1 MMPAFKS
8 TQVAYLI
15 AAHIYLSLSMMMMS
29 TFMVCD
35 SINLNAQCN
44 GMENRKLK
52 THQKTHTHTQKHGS
66 VIQTTGVFSDVCTT
80 AKESASL
87 IVCGR

>member
-8 TQVAYLI
+8 TQVAYPI

-44 GMENRKLK
+44 GTENRKLRK
-52 THQKTHTHTQKHGS
+52 LTHTQKHMVQS
-66 VIQTTGVFSDVCTT
+66 HSDNRCVFRHLQNSQGARFPD
-80 AKESASL
+80 
-87 IVCGR
+87 CGC

>member
-8 TQVAYLI
+8 TQVAYPI

-44 GMENRKLK
+44 GTENRKLRK
-52 THQKTHTHTQKHGS
+52 LTHTHTKTHGS
-66 VIQTTGVFSDVCTT
+66 KSLRQQVCFQT
-80 AKESASL
+80 SAEQPRSTFP
-87 IVCGR
+87 